1 MADTKTPP
9 MRQALRCARL
19 LREGWHDK
27 STLARRLGVTERTI
41 KRYLAAIAL
50 EDDGYE
56 TRRVDE
62 IGRREYR
69 VRHRI
74 ARDRGAASNYEI
86 MALAIA
92 ERFFRAFDPGG
103 VADLLDQVLL
113 DLTGEE
119 DMDGDDD
126 ELEDAGKARRA
137 IARRFVLARAPQPLS
152 GRVRLV
158 FDRVLRGLV
167 ELRVLTLRYQKRS
180 GETKDYTVRPYT
192 LVLGDSELALTGAV
206 GDPVA
211 GHADTAIRTFA
222 LHRIEEITLETVRF
236 KMPPL
241 GRWNPQRVYADAWGL
256 YAGESESV
264 EVRIHPGYAPL
275 LADRTWHP
283 SQEVGEPGP
292 DGWLPMRFDVFPG
305 GEFRTWL
312 LGWGPWLRVTHPP
325 DLAAWVQQMRRP
337 LESGAVPGEEDLFR
351 IV

>member
-1 MADTKTPP
+1 

-27 STLARRLGVTERTI
+27 PTLARRLDVTERTV

-69 VRHRI
+69 IRHRI

-113 DLTGEE
+113 DLTGE
-119 DMDGDDD
+119 DDVDDDD
-126 ELEDAGKARRA
+126 EEDAGKARRA

-158 FDRVLRGLV
+158 FDRVLRALV
-167 ELRVLTLRYQKRS
+167 ELRVLRLRYQKRS
-180 GETKDYTVRPYT
+180 GETKDYLVRPYT
-192 LVLGDSELALTGAV
+192 LVLGASELAVTGAA
-206 GDPVA
+206 GDPEA
-211 GHADTAIRTFA
+211 GDAPIRTFA
-222 LHRIEEITLETVRF
+222 LHRIEEIALQTTRF
-236 KMPPL
+236 RMPPL
-241 GRWNPQRVYADAWGL
+241 GRWNPQRVYGDAWGL
-256 YAGESESV
+256 YAGEPEPV

-283 SQEVGEPGP
+283 SQEVGDPDA
-292 DGWLPMRFDVFPG
+292 DGWIPLRFHVFPG

-312 LGWGPWLRVTHPP
+312 LGWGPWLRVEYPP
-325 DLAAWVQQMRRP
+325 ALKAWAERMRGP
-337 LESGAVPGEEDLFR
+337 LRPGEGPDAEDLFR

>member
-1 MADTKTPP
+1 

-19 LREGWHDK
+19 LLEGWHDK
-27 STLARRLGVTERTI
+27 PTLARRLGVTERTV
-41 KRYLAAIAL
+41 KRYLAAIMM

-69 VRHRI
+69 IRHRI

-113 DLTGEE
+113 DLTGE
-119 DMDGDDD
+119 DDVDDD
-126 ELEDAGKARRA
+126 DDDAGKARRA

-158 FDRVLRGLV
+158 FDRVLRALV
-167 ELRVLTLRYQKRS
+167 ELRVLRLRYQKRS
-180 GETKDYTVRPYT
+180 GETKDYVVRPYT
-192 LVLGDSELALTGAV
+192 LVLGDSELAVTGAA
-206 GDPVA
+206 GDPDRGETPV
-211 GHADTAIRTFA
+211 RTFA
-222 LHRIEEITLETVRF
+222 LHRIVEIELEKTTFR
-236 KMPPL
+236 MPPL
-241 GRWNPQRVYADAWGL
+241 GKWNPQRVYADAWGL
-256 YAGESESV
+256 YAGDAEAV

-283 SQEVGEPGP
+283 SQEVGEP
-292 DGWLPMRFDVFPG
+292 DDEGWIPLRFRVFPG

-312 LGWGPWLRVTHPP
+312 LGWGPWLRVVHPP
-325 DLAAWVQQMRRP
+325 ELKAWAARMEAPLAD
-337 LESGAVPGEEDLFR
+337 GASPDEEDLFR